1 MTRFTPGPDTAQ
13 DFRNALG
20 SFATGVTVVTCHSP
34 HGPLGMTVNSFT
46 SVSLDPPLVLWCPA
60 KSSLRHQ
67 AFTETT
73 SFAIH
78 MLADNQHDLCMR
90 FANEGFSFDGV
101 ELDEGHPELPVLSG
115 CLAVLECERHAV
127 HDGGDHAI
135 VVGRVTGAIVNPGEP
150 LLFSKGRFG
159 AFDNS

>member
-1 MTRFTPGPDTAQ
+1 MAKFTPGPETTQ

-20 SFATGVTVVTCHSP
+20 CFATGVTVVTCQSE

-60 KSSLRHQ
+60 KNSLRYQ
-67 AFTETT
+67 AFADAE

-78 MLADNQHDLCMR
+78 MLADDQQDVCLR
-90 FANEGFSFDGV
+90 FARDGLNFDGIGL
-101 ELDEGHPELPVLSG
+101 EKDAGGPPVISG
-115 CLAVLECERHAV
+115 SLAVLECTRHTL

-135 VVGRVTGAIVNPGEP
+135 IVGRVAGAVVNPGEP

-159 AFDNS
+159 AFENR